1 MFFVTMLRFKF
12 HFYKYLPDDK
22 TRIKYPHSGVLWAVN
37 AKSLHH
43 MIPFTDETLKR
54 LQVVPSFEL
63 GEGFKVLTVSPDNV
77 IWTSKH
83 CNKLFALYARYQ
95 VQANRYMSYCKLIS
109 PNRT

>member
-77 IWTSKH
+77 IWTRSTVISYL
-83 CNKLFALYARYQ
+83 LFMQDIRY
-95 VQANRYMSYCKLIS
+95 K
-109 PNRT
+109 RTDI